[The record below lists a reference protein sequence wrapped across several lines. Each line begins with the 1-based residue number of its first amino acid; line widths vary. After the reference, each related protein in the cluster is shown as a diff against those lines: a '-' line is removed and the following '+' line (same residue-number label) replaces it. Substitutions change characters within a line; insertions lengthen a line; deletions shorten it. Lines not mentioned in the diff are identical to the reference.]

1 MANTLKFGNGEWYGK
16 KDTILAYNDENSNYK
31 PLPFNFSRASSAT
44 VVNKDGLIETVG
56 SGQPRIDYKDDS
68 KGALLLEPSR
78 SNILPY
84 SNKFINTGW
93 QYYRGTIIANAT
105 ISPDGTLNASRYQE
119 DSQTGSHL
127 FRRQSLSITN
137 LLPYTGSIFVKKGEL
152 SVVRLAS
159 NSTSRWDAG
168 AEFNLENGT
177 VTSGTGVIEDYGNGW
192 YRCSISGNA
201 VETTTVAGFEIYTS
215 VGAGRD
221 GQGLF
226 MYGAMFEQGSYA
238 TSYIP
243 TQGGVVTRLAETC
256 SQTAPDGV
264 IGQTELTV
272 FYQGIVN
279 VESGSD
285 GHAIALS
292 QSVNAAG
299 TSRVLLYRNNSDNNM
314 YVFIQNSTGQFDTPL
329 SVGTPSSENDKYA
342 IILKDS
348 ILKVY
353 FNGQKVIDKT
363 NGTFPLMQY
372 LYLNEWSNQNAQKNR
387 VKNVKLYNKVLSD
400 SEAIALTQV

>member
-1 MANTLKFGNGEWYGK
+1 MANTLNLGTDGNWGTKEGSV
-16 KDTILAYNDENSNYK
+16 LGYNSENGNFK
-31 PLPFNFSRASSAT
+31 PLPFNFTRATSAT
-44 VVNKDGLIETVG
+44 RVNKEGLIDVVG
-56 SGQPRIDYKDDS
+56 NNEPRIDFKDDS

-78 SNILPY
+78 TNILPY

-119 DSQTGSHL
+119 DSQTGGHL

-137 LLPYTGSIFVKKGEL
+137 GLSYTGSIFVKKGEL

-243 TQGGVVTRLAETC
+243 TSGSAVTRVADVCNNGGNEQVINSTEGVLYVET
-256 SQTAPDGV
+256 SALSNDLSERRFGLSDGTSSNVIRVGYTGISNRIIAVIYNGSNQAIMTYTPSDITQNSKIAVKYKENDFALWVDGV
-264 IGQTELTV
+264 E
-272 FYQGIVN
+272 
-279 VESGSD
+279 
-285 GHAIALS
+285 
-292 QSVNAAG
+292 
-299 TSRVLLYRNNSDNNM
+299 R
-314 YVFIQNSTGQFDTPL
+314 STD
-329 SVGTPSSENDKYA
+329 
-342 IILKDS
+342 
-348 ILKVY
+348 
-353 FNGQKVIDKT
+353 T
-363 NGTFPLMQY
+363 NGTVFAANT
-372 LYLNEWSNQNAQKNR
+372 LNSLDFNIGGGSHFYSKTKDVR
-387 VKNVKLYNKVLSD
+387 VYNT
-400 SEAIALTQV
+400 ALTDQELAELTS